1 MAEPDPITWT
11 ASVPSV
17 ATFNTEIRDAV
28 QWLVGHSDNPHPF
41 GLVTQATPTEISSPT
56 TFSLVVFDTTVV
68 DRGGGFQ
75 SGGFEAPLA
84 GFYHFEG
91 SARVDAS
98 IGNKEIR
105 LVVNGDESTYL
116 ASDNR
121 FGIAT
126 EAFCS
131 LAVGGYGWLDIG
143 DTVDVGVFCD
153 APTPPTVV
161 VASFG
166 WEYRATAA

>member
-1 MAEPDPITWT
+1 MAEPVPITWT
-11 ASVPSV
+11 ASIASV
-17 ATFNTEIRDAV
+17 ADFNTIRDSL
-28 QWLVGHSDNPHPF
+28 QWTLGHSANPKPF
-41 GLVTQATPTEISSPT
+41 GLVTQATPTNIASPS
-56 TFSLVVFDTTVV
+56 TFTLVVFDTVVV

-75 SGGFEAPLA
+75 SAGFEAPVS

-91 SARVDAS
+91 SCRVDAS

-105 LVVNGDESTYL
+105 LIRNGDENDYL

-126 EAFCS
+126 SAFCS
-131 LAVGGYGWLDIG
+131 LSCGAYAWLTAG

-153 APTPPTVV
+153 DPVGPNVLT
-161 VASFG
+161 ASFG
-166 WEYRATAA
+166 WTYVATAN